1 MIITCDAMST
11 WSRRYAQRVTEMAA
25 EESDPQR
32 KQELLTIAEVCN
44 WVPENPARTFH
55 EAVQCQWWGQLF
67 NRIEQT
73 SCAMG
78 QGRMDQ
84 YLLRYYRD
92 DLAAGRIT
100 EESAV
105 ELASVRVAAHVAG

>member
-1 MIITCDAMST
+1 MP
-11 WSRRYAQRVTEMAA
+11 V
-25 EESDPQR
+25 
-32 KQELLTIAEVCN
+32 V
-44 WVPENPARTFH
+44 
-55 EAVQCQWWGQLF
+55 GQLF

-100 EESAV
+100 DRTSGDSGHTIPRICRLSCADGD
-105 ELASVRVAAHVAG
+105 SVDLGRVTTGWW